1 MESKRLYLFLNIL
14 KYDSSENKIVFS
26 KKLKVTKGRFRI
38 IGIRTPALNYDSAQH
53 LRIRNQQS
61 HRNRGYGFKR
71 NSLLIYYCYVKM
83 GYRVW
88 MKPLEYGFEVTT
100 YMYGCGKK
108 FKALVELICSDEFYC
123 GKVRA
128 KTKIVSAYKRF
139 VEGGFMRSEMKHSLP
154 YCNVS

>member
-1 MESKRLYLFLNIL
+1 
-14 KYDSSENKIVFS
+14 
-26 KKLKVTKGRFRI
+26 
-38 IGIRTPALNYDSAQH
+38 
-53 LRIRNQQS
+53 
-61 HRNRGYGFKR
+61 
-71 NSLLIYYCYVKM
+71 
-83 GYRVW
+83 